1 MRARSV
7 GALAPGTVGAFA
19 VCRSV
24 RAVPSGGRLT
34 VLRVASDASAQTI
47 LPLTDLEPSDPDAVG
62 YLERSI
68 ASSPV
73 WQMGPKAPEQHVARR
88 DPRLLDFLASA
99 KNAPLGALEFDVLTW
114 AITRWY
120 QAGRPINGRLR
131 ASLGEIAHA
140 LYGKRE
146 GGMQYALIRQALD
159 HLYEVS
165 LDLTVLSVE
174 NGGER
179 WRRSRSARLL
189 QVKDINERVDVEAH
203 GVAYVELQ
211 LASWLVDQLDAHT
224 VAAIAW
230 QVLRRATG
238 IAKRLAIYL
247 AAHSSEFQPI
257 TRHTERFAVALT
269 DELYEEF
276 GIAAARERDRRA
288 SLARAAQRIA
298 NLDDSRYSMVVVERA
313 ANGYRLRA
321 ERPVGATILP
331 LPLGEQQTMRR

>member
-1 MRARSV
+1 MSDHQASQ
-7 GALAPGTVGAFA
+7 
-19 VCRSV
+19 
-24 RAVPSGGRLT
+24 T
-34 VLRVASDASAQTI
+34 VLP
-47 LPLTDLEPSDPDAVG
+47 LPDLRPDDPDAVG

-73 WQMGPKAPEQHVARR
+73 WQMGPKAPERDVSRR

-99 KNAPLGALEFDVLTW
+99 KNAPLGELEFDILTW

-120 QAGRPINGRLR
+120 QAGRPSNGRLR

-140 LYGKRE
+140 LYGQRE
-146 GGMQYALIRQALD
+146 GGMQYGLIRQALD

-165 LDLTVLSVE
+165 LDLTVLSIE
-174 NGGER
+174 NGNER

-230 QVLRRATG
+230 HVLRRATG

-247 AAHSSEFQPI
+247 AAHSGAFEPI
-257 TRHTERFAVALT
+257 TGHTERFVVALT
-269 DELYEEF
+269 DDLYEEF
-276 GIAAARERDRRA
+276 GVTAARERDRRA
-288 SLARAAQRIA
+288 SLARAAKRVA
-298 NLDDSRYSMVVVERA
+298 DLDDSRYSLVEVERIA
-313 ANGYRLRA
+313 SAYQLRA
-321 ERPVGATILP
+321 ERPRGATVLSLP
-331 LPLGEQQTMRR
+331 LAVE

>member
-1 MRARSV
+1 
-7 GALAPGTVGAFA
+7 
-19 VCRSV
+19 
-24 RAVPSGGRLT
+24 VP
-34 VLRVASDASAQTI
+34 DPHQTT
-47 LPLTDLEPSDPDAVG
+47 LPLIGLRPSEPDAVG
-62 YLERSI
+62 YMERSI

-73 WQMGPKAPEQHVARR
+73 WQMGPKAPEREVARR

-99 KNAPLGALEFDVLTW
+99 KNAPLGELEFDILTW

-120 QAGRPINGRLR
+120 QTGRPSSGRLR
-131 ASLGEIAHA
+131 ASLGEIAYA
-140 LYGKRE
+140 LYGQRE

-159 HLYEVS
+159 HLYDVS
-165 LDLTVLSVE
+165 LDLTVLSIQ
-174 NGGER
+174 NGSER

-211 LASWLVDQLDAHT
+211 LASWLIDQLDAQT

-247 AAHSSEFQPI
+247 AAHSSDFEPI
-257 TRHTERFAVALT
+257 TRHTERFVVPLT
-269 DELYEEF
+269 DRLYDEF
-276 GIAAARERDRRA
+276 GIAASRERDRRA

-298 NLDDSRYSMVVVERA
+298 QLDDSRYSRLVVERA
-313 ANGYRLRA
+313 PDGFQLRV
-321 ERPVGATILP
+321 ERPIGATVLP
-331 LPLGEQQTMRR
+331 LPLPA